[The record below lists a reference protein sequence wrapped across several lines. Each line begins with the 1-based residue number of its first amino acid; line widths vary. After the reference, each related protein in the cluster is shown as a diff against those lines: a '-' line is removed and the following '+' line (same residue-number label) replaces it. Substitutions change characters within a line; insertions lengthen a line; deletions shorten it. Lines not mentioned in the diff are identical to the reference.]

1 MGYGSR
7 ALDLLEKY
15 YEYNMINL
23 DEPQPDDDEDEDR
36 NGKGL
41 RIVDEDTVGTLKPES
56 KPRKLKLLLKLS
68 ERRPEK
74 LDYLGVSFGLTGS
87 LLKFWKKAG
96 FIPLYLRQTANDLT
110 GEYSC
115 IMLKVLQSQ
124 SNADSLTVSDDWLQA
139 FGASF
144 RDRFISNLSGP
155 FRDMSAQL
163 ALAMLHNRSVKIA
176 HGDLTRSQM
185 QLDVEKLQRL
195 EHYARNLADYHLI
208 TDIMP
213 TVGQLYCN
221 GKLGDTHLSAVQLT
235 ILIGM
240 GLQRKRADEIAAELG
255 LPTSQLLGLFNK
267 TVRKLSQYLNS
278 VVEKEVGAQ
287 LDSASAKKAINF
299 SKPLTEDLMDELDE
313 EAQVSRIGIY
323 SSCSKLSLDV

>member
-176 HGDLTRSQM
+176 HGGCHHHIVTSCDYFHDDFRFFFFSPNRFNAQPDAVGRGKTPASGTLRPQFGRLSFDHGYYADGRPT
-185 QLDVEKLQRL
+185 LLQRQAGRHPF
-195 EHYARNLADYHLI
+195 ECRSA
-208 TDIMP
+208 
-213 TVGQLYCN
+213 
-221 GKLGDTHLSAVQLT
+221 GKNFANFL
-235 ILIGM
+235 
-240 GLQRKRADEIAAELG
+240 
-255 LPTSQLLGLFNK
+255 LPQHLLGSCPLSDSRQPITTSFLLLSSSHLVCIDLYFSCDSVN
-267 TVRKLSQYLNS
+267 KLSFTYR
-278 VVEKEVGAQ
+278 A
-287 LDSASAKKAINF
+287 A
-299 SKPLTEDLMDELDE
+299 T
-313 EAQVSRIGIY
+313 
-323 SSCSKLSLDV
+323 SLDCPL